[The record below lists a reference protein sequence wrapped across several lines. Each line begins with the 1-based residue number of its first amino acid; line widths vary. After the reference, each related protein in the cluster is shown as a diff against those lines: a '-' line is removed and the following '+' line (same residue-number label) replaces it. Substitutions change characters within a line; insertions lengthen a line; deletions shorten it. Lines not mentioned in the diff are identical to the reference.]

1 MLSLSTNLEGG
12 GGSHW
17 ELPPSQRASN
27 AQDKTNKF
35 AIQSKFK
42 RLYHYLFFCFIH
54 LPFASRLQA
63 TLYKVLH
70 FFAFGNNAVLY
81 GFWLHALN
89 YKQWELCC
97 LWALVWG
104 LWNSRKRQFSVQ
116 SCAITSSENLCVWPC
131 FPDIKQTCKV
141 WRLKRN
147 GCFSRNWG
155 KGSSWIEKQ
164 IVPCFRL

>member
-1 MLSLSTNLEGG
+1 MW
-12 GGSHW
+12 GSHW
-17 ELPPSQRASN
+17 QLPPSQRASN

-54 LPFASRLQA
+54 LPFSSRLQA

-104 LWNSRKRQFSVQ
+104 LWKSRKRHLMFSHVL
-116 SCAITSSENLCVWPC
+116 SSLRKILCLGV
-131 FPDIKQTCKV
+131 FSRYKQTCKV
-141 WRLKRN
+141 WCLKRN
-147 GCFSRNWG
+147 GCASRNWG
-155 KGSSWIEKQ
+155 KRSSWIEKQ
-164 IVPCFRL
+164 IVPSFR